1 MGADQSYAVLM
12 SWGDRGWLDEFVW
25 GLLFTLELA
34 IGGYLV
40 GFALG
45 LLGAGAKLSG
55 RKWLVRVGDSYTTIV
70 RAVPELILLLL
81 IYYTG
86 TSTLKAVLVGLGLAG
101 EDLEISAPAAAIAAL
116 GFIAGAYI
124 TEVLRGAILA
134 VPKGQL
140 EAARAYGM
148 PFLLRF
154 RRILFPQML
163 RYATAGLGNIWLNVT
178 KESALVAVLGAAPEL
193 LTAGKTAAGATK
205 MFFFFYSVTAGFFLL
220 LTVTSMI
227 GLYFLERRLNRGVRR
242 AV

>member
-1 MGADQSYAVLM
+1 MGADQTYAVLL
-12 SWGDRGWLDEFVW
+12 SWGPHGWLDEFIR
-25 GLLFTLELA
+25 GLGVTLELSV
-34 IGGYLV
+34 GGYAV
-40 GFALG
+40 GFILG

-55 RKWLVRVGDSYTTIV
+55 NKWLVRVGDTYTTVV

-86 TSTLKAVLVGLGLAG
+86 TSTLKAVLVGLGVAS
-101 EDLEISAPAAAIAAL
+101 EEMQISAPAAAIAAL

-134 VPKGQL
+134 VPRGQL

-148 PFLLRF
+148 PFFLRF

-193 LTAGKTAAGATK
+193 LTAGKMAAGSTK
-205 MFFFFYSVTAGFFLL
+205 MFFFFYSITAGFFLL

-227 GLYFLERRLNRGVRR
+227 GLYFLERRLNRGERR

>member
-12 SWGDRGWLDEFVW
+12 SWGDQGWLDEFVR
-25 GLLFTLELA
+25 GFAFTLELS

-40 GFALG
+40 GFILG
-45 LLGAGAKLSG
+45 LLGAGAKLSSH
-55 RKWLVRVGDSYTTIV
+55 RWLVLIGDTYTTVV

-86 TSTLKAVLVGLGLAG
+86 TSTLKALLVGLGIAS
-101 EDLEISAPAAAIAAL
+101 EEFQISATAAAIAAL

-134 VPKGQL
+134 VPRGQL

-148 PFLLRF
+148 PFFLRF
-154 RRILFPQML
+154 RRIMFPQMM

-178 KESALVAVLGAAPEL
+178 KESALIAVLGAAPEL
-193 LTAGKTAAGATK
+193 LSAGRTAAGATK
-205 MFFFFYSVTAGFFLL
+205 MFFFFYSVTACFFLL

-227 GLYFLERRLNRGVRR
+227 GLYFVERRLNRGVRR

>member
-1 MGADQSYAVLM
+1 MGADQSYAVLL
-12 SWGDRGWLDEFVW
+12 SWGDQGWLDEFVR
-25 GLLFTLELA
+25 GLGVTLELSL
-34 IGGYLV
+34 GGYLV
-40 GFALG
+40 GFLLG

-55 RKWLVRVGDSYTTIV
+55 RKWLVRIGDTYTTVI

-86 TSTLKAVLVGLGLAG
+86 TSTLKTVLVALGVVG
-101 EDLEISAPAAAIAAL
+101 EDMQVSAVGAAIAAL
-116 GFIAGAYI
+116 GIISGAYI

-148 PFLLRF
+148 PFFLRF
-154 RRILFPQML
+154 RRILFPLMM

-178 KESALVAVLGAAPEL
+178 KESALIVVLGAAPEL
-193 LTAGKTAAGATK
+193 LSVGKTAAGATK
-205 MFFFFYSVTAGFFLL
+205 MFVFFFSVTAGFFLL
-220 LTVTSMI
+220 VTVTSMI
-227 GLYFLERRLNRGVRR
+227 ALYFIERRLNRGVRR